1 MRVIRLAVVALSLSA
16 LVQTVSVQTAF
27 AQAASA
33 KAASTDDQLVDQVR
47 VKLSLDVDVNG
58 GALEVVVKDGVV
70 TLRRPVRNEKS
81 KKKAE
86 KIAAKVKG
94 IKKVINEITISPT
107 AP

>member
-1 MRVIRLAVVALSLSA
+1 MRALRTALLAFALSA
-16 LVQTVSVQTAF
+16 YAQTAPP
-27 AQAASA
+27 S
-33 KAASTDDQLVDQVR
+33 DDTLIDQVR
-47 VKLSLDVDVNG
+47 IKLSLDVDVNG
-58 GALEVVVKDGVV
+58 GALDVRVKDGVV
-70 TLRRPVRNEKS
+70 TLRGPVRNEKS